1 MTGFTGPTGA
11 TGITGA
17 TGPNF
22 LSNGF
27 SATRTPSTSSS
38 STQLT
43 GWSTASPFYPGTGF
57 DPTGGNYTVPVT
69 GRYSIEATISYSTTA
84 SLSFSLGSS
93 VTPAFV
99 IQRTSPVSTVL
110 VTGLFPVLDV
120 NIALLLTLRAI
131 LGSAT
136 ITMAGEYQLNAGDV
150 IGIYYV
156 ANGLTVNLNL
166 GGASANVSTW
176 AIHQM
181 A

>member
-1 MTGFTGPTGA
+1 M
-11 TGITGA
+11 
-17 TGPNF
+17 
-22 LSNGF
+22 
-27 SATRTPSTSSS
+27 
-38 STQLT
+38 
-43 GWSTASPFYPGTGF
+43 
-57 DPTGGNYTVPVT
+57 T

-84 SLSFSLGSS
+84 SLSVSLGSS

-110 VTGLFPVLDV
+110 VTGLFPVLDF

-136 ITMAGEYQLNAGDV
+136 ITMVGEYQLNAGDV

-156 ANGLTVNLNL
+156 ANGLSVNLNL
-166 GGASANVSTW
+166 GGAAANVSTW